1 MLFRVFIGA
10 VILASGS
17 VEATA
22 TTTAESAP
30 HAYDAPTISRV
41 GVEALGTDAAASALL
56 GGEGDQSSSLSV
68 VGSGT
73 STTPTHLLNATNTAG
88 EAATTS
94 GSLVPYEAYPPK
106 SLADHGFLV
115 SWRRVCGL
123 GVGGVR
129 LR

>member
-73 STTPTHLLNATNTAG
+73 STTPTHSLNATKWVDDAG
-88 EAATTS
+88 NIRWP
-94 GSLVPYEAYPPK
+94 GNR
-106 SLADHGFLV
+106 GFAGTPVDYVLDV
-115 SWRRVCGL
+115 GTR
-123 GVGGVR
+123 GVGVSPVA
-129 LR
+129 